1 MSYPRNMLALALALG
16 SVPVAMAVPFSPI
29 DGRSFAMGGTGVAS
43 AKAASAGLFN
53 PALLAAQRQSADFSL
68 VLPTVGVMADDSGN
82 VIDTLSDIQDG
93 SLDQLEQAIDN
104 YNNFPS
110 PASAQGVA
118 APARAL
124 AADLPRL
131 DGRPV
136 TVEAGVGLGFGVP
149 SKKFGVGLH
158 LTGNLSL
165 GVVTHIDNAD
175 IALLNEIAN
184 DADTGTFNCGSSYMD
199 ATCSEVKPA
208 DELLKSSVEAVG
220 VSIGELGVSFA
231 REFEIGGSPLAI
243 GITPKLVKIDTIQ
256 YWQSVGS
263 DDDIEDIVDDARYR
277 KEYTGFNIDVGV
289 AKTFGEDSALVAGL
303 VIRNLIPQSYKTTGV
318 TNTAGVFVAPYEIEL
333 NPQIRAG
340 VAKRLSVFNFS
351 ADLDLTKNK
360 GVGLNK
366 ESQFLA
372 VGAEMD
378 LRYFQLRA
386 GYRHNLV
393 SDGVQDMVTAGIG
406 LGPLDVSAMYADEHS
421 AGVNVQLA
429 FSF

>member
-1 MSYPRNMLALALALG
+1 MSYPKNMLALALALG
-16 SVPVAMAVPFSPI
+16 SVPAAMAVPFSPI
-29 DGRSFAMGGTGVAS
+29 DGRSFSMGGTGVAS

-68 VLPTVGVMADDSGN
+68 ILPTVGLIADDSGN
-82 VIDTLSDIQDG
+82 VVDTLSDIQDG
-93 SLDQLEQAIDN
+93 SLEQMEQAIDN
-104 YNNFPS
+104 YNAFPS
-110 PASAQGVA
+110 PGNAQGVA

-124 AADLPRL
+124 AGDLPRL

-158 LTGNLSL
+158 VTSNLSL

-175 IALLNEIAN
+175 IALLNDIAD
-184 DADTGTFNCGSSYMD
+184 DADTGVFTCPSSYMD
-199 ATCSEVKPA
+199 AACNIKPA
-208 DELLKSSVEAVG
+208 DELLDSTVEAVG
-220 VSIGELGVSFA
+220 VGIAELGVSFA

-243 GITPKLVKIDTIQ
+243 GITPKFVKIDTIQ
-256 YWQSVGS
+256 YLQSVGS
-263 DDDIEDIVDDARYR
+263 DDDIEDIADDERYR

-289 AKTFGEDSALVAGL
+289 AKTFGEEDSALVAGL
-303 VIRNLIPQSYKTTGV
+303 VIRNLIPQSYKTAGAAG
-318 TNTAGVFVAPYEIEL
+318 TAAIYEIEL

-340 VAKRLSVFNFS
+340 VAKRLSVFNLS